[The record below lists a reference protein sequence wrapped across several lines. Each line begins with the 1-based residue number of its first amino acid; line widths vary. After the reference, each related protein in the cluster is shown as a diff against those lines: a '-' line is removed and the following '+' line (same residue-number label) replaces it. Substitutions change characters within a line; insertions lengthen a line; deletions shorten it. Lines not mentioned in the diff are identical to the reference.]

1 MKMIEFSVK
10 LKELRKQRGVKQTD
24 MAKYL
29 NINTRHYQRYEAGE
43 VDPPTSTTIALAD
56 YFNVSLDYL
65 VGRSDNPT
73 RL

>member
-1 MKMIEFSVK
+1 MLEFSVK
-10 LKELRKQRGVKQTD
+10 LKELRKQYGVKQTD

-29 NINTRHYQRYEAGE
+29 DITTRHYQRYEAGE
-43 VDPPTSTTIALAD
+43 VDPSISTTITLAD